1 MDQAMTIHRHTAK
14 SNSAFERVKQRLHPR
29 SIAEGMASAFERAP
43 IAFVFVAV
51 LAPAVAVI
59 SALGVRGAIGAPLPI
74 ALLLGVLGVYA
85 QCALFSMIRIGNG
98 PRVRLWIFLLAVSFW
113 NAVSLAAGVVAAN
126 PDAMGR
132 ALIARQLNATVQHAS
147 AKAATLE
154 TLAARFDVLA
164 FYSADAATR
173 ESLPSKEAGWVAT
186 CPNSSGPGVGT
197 ITNWRRATGGNATAR
212 AATLRNAA
220 LSARRSA
227 AVADG
232 AARSYSIFTHDQSM
246 RSISAAVEAISAA
259 SAAADREGMTTMLNT
274 LAAETG
280 EGGTCPDAN
289 LQNLIATVRSVQLAE
304 LDRAST
310 FAALPRPSEAEAVD
324 DLWTQV
330 MKGADG
336 DFALY
341 AIPLGISPFLDWFLM
356 TMLGLIV
363 PRRRPEDD
371 DATIAESIGIDPSEA
386 DLLGDAFEAAAADPH
401 WTEMVAR
408 TENVGGRWIRVKRIR
423 INLDDWANLHK
434 MRHLVELG
442 RVRDGGVVDGQHVFV
457 LRPHFLFDR
466 FNQLV
471 RKNVVNSRMLTIT
484 PIMPKSEMQQ

>member
-1 MDQAMTIHRHTAK
+1 MTIHHHTAK
-14 SNSAFERVKQRLHPR
+14 SNSAFERVKHRLHPR
-29 SIAEGMASAFERAP
+29 RIAEGLACAFERGP
-43 IAFVFVAV
+43 VAFTFAAV

-59 SALGVRGAIGAPLPI
+59 SALGVRGAIGAPLPA
-74 ALLLGVLGVYA
+74 ALLLGAMGVYA
-85 QCALFSMIRIGNG
+85 QCALYSMVRLGNG
-98 PRVRLWIFLLAVSFW
+98 PKARLWIFLLAVSFW

-132 ALIARQLNATVQHAS
+132 ALIARQLDATVRQAS

-154 TLAARFDVLA
+154 TLAARFDALA
-164 FYSADAATR
+164 LYSADAATR

-197 ITNWRRATGGNATAR
+197 ITNWRLATGGKATAR
-212 AATLRNAA
+212 AETLRNAA

-232 AARSYSIFTHDQSM
+232 AARSYSISTHDQSL
-246 RSISAAVEAISAA
+246 RSISAAVSAIGAA
-259 SAAADREGMTTMLNT
+259 SASADREGMTSMLNT
-274 LAAETG
+274 LAAETAD
-280 EGGTCPDAN
+280 GGTCPDSN
-289 LQNLIATVRSVQLAE
+289 LQNLISAVRAVPLAE

-324 DLWTQV
+324 DLWMQV

-336 DFALY
+336 DFDLY
-341 AIPLGISPFLDWFLM
+341 AFPLAISPFLDLFLM
-356 TMLGLIV
+356 TMLGLIL

-371 DATIAESIGIDPSEA
+371 DAAIAESIGIDPSEA

-401 WTEMVAR
+401 WTELVAR
-408 TENVGGRWIRVKRIR
+408 TENAGGRWIRVKRIR
-423 INLDDWANLHK
+423 IDLDDWASLHK

-442 RVRDGGVVDGQHVFV
+442 RVRDGGVVDGQHIFV

-466 FNQLV
+466 FNQLA
-471 RKNVVNSRMLTIT
+471 RKNVINSRMRTIT
-484 PIMPKSEMQQ
+484 PIMPKSEMQR